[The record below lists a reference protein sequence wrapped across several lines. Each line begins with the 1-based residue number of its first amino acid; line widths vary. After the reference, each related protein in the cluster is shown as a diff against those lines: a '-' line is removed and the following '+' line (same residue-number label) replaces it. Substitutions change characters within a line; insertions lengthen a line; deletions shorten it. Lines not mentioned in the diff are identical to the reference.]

1 MAVVSFSKSDLEFL
15 LGRKLGVSE
24 IKDRIP
30 MIGCPLEK
38 IDNNELH
45 YEVSPNRPDM
55 LSAEGFAR
63 AVKSFLGITRGVA
76 NYKTRPSGIKLR
88 ADPSVNSVRPYIAC
102 AVVRKVKL
110 TDEMVASLMQVQ
122 EKLHDTLGRKRKK
135 LAIGVHDL
143 DKVKPDFVYKAVL
156 PNEIRFVPLDMK
168 EKISMEEIGKKHPKG
183 REYIHILEKSKKWPI
198 ILDKNGDVLSFP
210 PIINGELTRVTKK
223 TTSLF
228 IDVTGTSEMAVNH
241 ALNIIVTSL
250 YDRGCSIETV
260 EVSCGKKKVT
270 PDLRPKR
277 ISVNIDYVNKL
288 LDMDLTPDEFGA
300 LIKKMGLGLEK
311 DVIVPAYRTDVMHP
325 IDIVEDVAIAHGYEN
340 FDPRI
345 PKVPTISRRLES
357 SEFVSLL
364 KEIAVGAGFQEVV
377 TMILTNREDEFKKMC
392 VNESDVCETLN
403 PVTVECT
410 ICRKSMLPSL
420 MKVLT
425 QNMHRDFP
433 QKIFEIGDVLIPDIK
448 EETGAVGIKKLAFAI
463 SNSSVS
469 YDEVSSSL
477 DALLRNIGIDYKL
490 ERTYHPSFIKGRVA
504 EIVSRNKVL
513 GVIGEISPQV
523 LDNLGLEMPVVACEL
538 DVNELFSVV
547 K

>member
-1 MAVVSFSKSDLEFL
+1 MVSFSRPDLEHL
-15 LGRKLGVSE
+15 LGRKLGTPD

-45 YEVSPNRPDM
+45 YEVTPNRPDM

-63 AVKSFLGITRGVA
+63 AVKGFLGMSKGVA
-76 NYKTRPSGIKLR
+76 NYKTKPSGIKLR

-102 AVVRKVKL
+102 AVIRKVKL
-110 TDEMVASLMQVQ
+110 TDGMVASLMQSQ

-143 DKVKPDFVYKAVL
+143 DKVRPDFVYKAVL
-156 PNEIRFVPLDMK
+156 PDEIRFIPLDMK
-168 EKISMEEIGKKHPKG
+168 EKISMKEIGKRHPKG
-183 REYIHILEKSKKWPI
+183 REYVHILEKSKKWPI
-198 ILDKNGDVLSFP
+198 ILDKDGNVLSFP

-260 EVSCGKKKVT
+260 EVIGGKKKIT
-270 PDLRPKR
+270 PDLKPKR
-277 ISVNIDYVNKL
+277 ISINIDYVNKL
-288 LDMDLTPDEFGA
+288 LDMDLTPDEFRG
-300 LIKKMGLGLEK
+300 LVRKMGLDFEK
-311 DVIVPAYRTDVMHP
+311 EVIVPAYRTDVMHP

-345 PKVPTISRRLES
+345 PKVPTISKRLES

-364 KEIAVGAGFQEVV
+364 KETVVGEGFQEVV

-392 VNESDVCETLN
+392 LNESDVCDTLN
-403 PVTVECT
+403 PLTVECT

-433 QKIFEIGDVLIPDIK
+433 QKIFEIGDVLIPDTK
-448 EETGAVGIKKLAFAI
+448 EETGAISIKKLAYAI

-469 YDEVSSSL
+469 YEEISAAL
-477 DALLRNIGIDYKL
+477 DALLRNMGIDYRL

-504 EIVSRNKVL
+504 EIVSNNKIL
-513 GVIGEISPQV
+513 GVIGEINPQV
-523 LDNLGLEMPVVACEL
+523 LDNLGLEMPVVACEM
-538 DVNELFSVV
+538 DVNELFGIV